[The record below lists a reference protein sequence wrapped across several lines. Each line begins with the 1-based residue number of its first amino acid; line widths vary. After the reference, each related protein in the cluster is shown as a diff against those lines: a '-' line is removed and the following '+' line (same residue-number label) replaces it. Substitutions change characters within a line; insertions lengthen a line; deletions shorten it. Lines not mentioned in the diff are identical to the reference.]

1 MHAVH
6 SVSKLGTARGQG
18 TARLRQPRVR
28 PAVVGSP
35 AVVVSWER
43 EARLG
48 KLQFEGRLMRFLDS
62 PGLSARRAVA
72 LAAVVVITLFAAGCS
87 KADPSVVAYV
97 GTSRITEQQ
106 VDDAVEGVS
115 SILQE
120 GQAVSRSAIVNSLI
134 HGLIAEKVAATNKI
148 TITDSERDAL
158 IKDSNLAGL
167 LTVPKGRPV
176 AYDLAD
182 QQIVSGK
189 VGSEA
194 YLAAV
199 SEQQVTL
206 NPRFGVLDPKQKL
219 IITDQSA
226 SLAEPAPTQT
236 P

>member
-1 MHAVH
+1 
-6 SVSKLGTARGQG
+6 
-18 TARLRQPRVR
+18 
-28 PAVVGSP
+28 
-35 AVVVSWER
+35 
-43 EARLG
+43 
-48 KLQFEGRLMRFLDS
+48 MRFLAR

-72 LAAVVVITLFAAGCS
+72 LAGVVVITLFAAGCA

-106 VDDAVEGVS
+106 VDDAVEG
-115 SILQE
+115 
-120 GQAVSRSAIVNSLI
+120 AAIVNSMI
-134 HGLIAEKVAATNKI
+134 HGLIAENVAAANKI
-148 TITDSERDAL
+148 TITDGERDAL
-158 IKDSNLAGL
+158 IKKSNLAGL
-167 LTVPKGRPV
+167 LNVPKGRPV

-182 QQIVSGK
+182 QQIVSAK
-189 VGSEA
+189 VGSAA

-219 IITDQSA
+219 IIADKSA

>member
-1 MHAVH
+1 M
-6 SVSKLGTARGQG
+6 
-18 TARLRQPRVR
+18 RLLAHR
-28 PAVVGSP
+28 
-35 AVVVSWER
+35 
-43 EARLG
+43 
-48 KLQFEGRLMRFLDS
+48 
-62 PGLSARRAVA
+62 GLSALRVTVLAGVVAV
-72 LAAVVVITLFAAGCS
+72 TLFVGGCA
-87 KADPSVVAYV
+87 KAEPSVVAYM
-97 GTSRITEQQ
+97 GTSRITQPQ
-106 VDDAVEGVS
+106 MDNAVGGVS

-120 GQAVSRSAIVNSLI
+120 GQTVSSAAVANAMI
-134 HGLIAEKVAATNKI
+134 HGLIAEKVAAANKI

-167 LTVPKGRPV
+167 LNVPEGRPV

-189 VGSEA
+189 IGTEA

-199 SEQQVTL
+199 REQQVTL
-206 NPRFGVLDPKQKL
+206 NPRFGVLDPQQKT

>member
-1 MHAVH
+1 
-6 SVSKLGTARGQG
+6 
-18 TARLRQPRVR
+18 
-28 PAVVGSP
+28 
-35 AVVVSWER
+35 
-43 EARLG
+43 
-48 KLQFEGRLMRFLDS
+48 MRFLARR
-62 PGLSARRAVA
+62 GVSARRAVA
-72 LAAVVVITLFAAGCS
+72 LAAVVVITLFAAGCAN
-87 KADPSVVAYV
+87 ADPSVVAYV

-158 IKDSNLAGL
+158 IKGSNLAGL

-219 IITDQSA
+219 IIADQSA